1 MHHRSSKL
9 LLGAWNLFLK
19 LLFFLLKDVNLKKL
33 RNVLGQCD
41 WRWNGLCVNM
51 LRAKTRQ
58 TKTTYYKTDRT
69 FGGFFSL
76 LPTAFII
83 KVVCPLADE
92 SRTRQFKE
100 KKPRHARL
108 FGLPHWYILLVQ
120 FLTELPL
127 SLLCDIVPWISYRC
141 VMQSPYAG
149 KTRKKHQKSHW
160 RTQHCIQKPKS
171 LFKNPNCI
179 LEPNF

>member
-1 MHHRSSKL
+1 MS
-9 LLGAWNLFLK
+9 F
-19 LLFFLLKDVNLKKL
+19 KDVQSIFKCLLRGLPRKKKCSL
-33 RNVLGQCD
+33 IK
-41 WRWNGLCVNM
+41 
-51 LRAKTRQ
+51 KTALLEA
-58 TKTTYYKTDRT
+58 
-69 FGGFFSL
+69 FFPFSA

-92 SRTRQFKE
+92 SCTRQFKE

-127 SLLCDIVPWISYRC
+127 SLLCDFVPWISYRC